1 MVLPVTTIYRMGF
14 CEETFWGLEKN
25 YHVRLRQ
32 QLMAAEFDVQ
42 ILCLFFYL
50 PAHFFVCIVFTHS
63 FFCVL
68 LITHY
73 LVNIIA
79 L

>member
-42 ILCLFFYL
+42 ISCLFL
-50 PAHFFVCIVFTHS
+50 PTHSIFFVFIVFTHTLLCIVFTH
-63 FFCVL
+63 
-68 LITHY
+68 
-73 LVNIIA
+73 
-79 L
+79 